1 MNQENLIKNKT
12 LGITGKLSIKTE
24 NRNFMNQGVNKS
36 KNKGTVVIVTK
47 SKFLQKNSGS
57 PHNSLNTDEK
67 KNRAL
72 ALANASLRQ
81 KNQLEQQHKDQNK
94 KKKTEDQFPLIN
106 NIQSN
111 TESNSVHKN
120 YRQTITGNKQYNE
133 TPEKQL
139 KNKKTSLTK
148 RDSKKIT
155 LAQLNKIEF
164 DEREATTAKVI
175 SHKNKEHKKSIY
187 NKVFREINISQ
198 DITIK
203 NLAHQLSE
211 KEYTIKTTLKELGV
225 QLQSDMKLDLDTIE
239 LVASELGHKVNILK
253 EDQEIN
259 LILSQYQDNRD
270 NIATRPPIVTVMGH
284 IDHGKTT
291 LLDSLRLSD
300 IRSKELGGITQ
311 HIGAYQITLHNKK
324 HITFIDTPGHQAF
337 TNMRIRGAQV
347 TDIVIIVIAADDG
360 IKQQTIEAIHH
371 AQAAKVPI
379 IVAINKIDKEI
390 PNIEK
395 IIHSLLNYNL
405 IAEKMGGDVMI
416 IPLSAKKR
424 EGLDQLKEAILLQAE
439 ILELKADF
447 LRKASGF
454 VLESK
459 SDKFKGILITLLVHK
474 GKLNVGDIVVID
486 IAYGRVKAL
495 LNDKNQD
502 IKFAFPS
509 TPVSI
514 MGFHHIP
521 KPGNTFIVVKT
532 EKEAKKL
539 TQYNKK
545 NKEYHDHLGTDHTP
559 ALCSL
564 GSEKKKTIS
573 IIIKSDVHG
582 SLEAIKSSIT
592 QLSNNNVNIIHSG
605 IGNINKSDIQLAKVT
620 KAEIVAFNIDYVSQM
635 MKIAKEQTV
644 RIKYYKLIY
653 DLLDDIQKQIDNL
666 APRKKKEIIT
676 GKTEVRAIY
685 NLGVNKIAGCM
696 VVDGIIKSKSYVRVI
711 RDNTILHNSKIITLR
726 RFKEDVKEV
735 KMGFECGVSIEKF
748 NDFQTKDLIEA
759 YELITDIPSTK

>member
-1 MNQENLIKNKT
+1 MNQKNLIKNKT

-24 NRNFMNQGVNKS
+24 NRSFMNQGVNKS

-47 SKFLQKNSGS
+47 SKLLQKNNES

-94 KKKTEDQFPLIN
+94 KKNTEDQSTIIEKIN
-106 NIQSN
+106 SN
-111 TESNSVHKN
+111 PESNCIHKN
-120 YRQTITGNKQYNE
+120 YRQTTADNKQCNE
-133 TPEKQL
+133 VPEKQL
-139 KNKKTSLTK
+139 KNKKTALIK

-164 DEREATTAKVI
+164 DEYESTTAKVI
-175 SHKNKEHKKSIY
+175 SHKNQGHKKPVY

-198 DITIK
+198 NITIK
-203 NLAHQLSE
+203 HLAHQLSE
-211 KEYTIKTTLKELGV
+211 KEYTIRKTLKELGV
-225 QLQSDMKLDLDTIE
+225 QPQSSIKLDLDTIE
-239 LVASELGHKVNILK
+239 LVASELGHKVNIIK
-253 EDQEIN
+253 EDKEIN
-259 LILSQYQDNRD
+259 LILSQYQDNKH
-270 NIATRPPIVTVMGH
+270 NVAERPPIVTVMGH

-300 IRSKELGGITQ
+300 IRSQELGGITQ
-311 HIGAYQITLHNKK
+311 HIGAYQITLHNEKR
-324 HITFIDTPGHQAF
+324 ITFIDTPGHQAF

-379 IVAINKIDKEI
+379 IIAINKIDKQI
-390 PNIEK
+390 PNIKK
-395 IIHSLLNYNL
+395 IMHSLLSHNV
-405 IAEKMGGDVMI
+405 IVEDMGGDVMT
-416 IPLSAKKR
+416 IPLSAKNKQ
-424 EGLDQLKEAILLQAE
+424 GLDELKEAILLQAE

-474 GKLNVGDIVVID
+474 GKLNIGDIVVID
-486 IAYGRVKAL
+486 VAYGKVKAL
-495 LNDKNQD
+495 LDDKNQD
-502 IKFAFPS
+502 IDFALPS

-521 KPGNTFIVVKT
+521 QPGNTFIVVKN

-539 TQYNKK
+539 IHYNRKKK
-545 NKEYHDHLGTDHTP
+545 NHQNDMSV
-559 ALCSL
+559 ALWNL
-564 GSEKKKTIS
+564 ENQKKKTIPV
-573 IIIKSDVHG
+573 IIKSDVHG
-582 SLEAIKSSIT
+582 SLEAIKSSII
-592 QLSNNNVNIIHSG
+592 QLPQNSINIIHSG
-605 IGNINKSDIQLAKVT
+605 IGNVNKSDIQLAKVT
-620 KAEIVAFNIDYVSQM
+620 NAEILAFNIDCTAQTIKM
-635 MKIAKEQTV
+635 AKEQTV
-644 RIKYYKLIY
+644 RIKYYALIY
-653 DLLDDIQKQIDNL
+653 DLLDDIKKQIINL

-676 GKTEVRAIY
+676 GTMEVRAIY
-685 NLGVNKIAGCM
+685 TLGVNKIAGCM
-696 VVDGIIKSKSYVRVI
+696 VIEGIIKNNSHVRII
-711 RDNTILHNSKIITLR
+711 RNNSILHNGKLITLR

-735 KMGFECGVSIEKF
+735 KIGFECGVSIEKF
-748 NDFQTKDLIEA
+748 RNFETNDLIEA
-759 YELITDIPSTK
+759 YEVIIDISSIKE